1 MKISLLGRQFDVTVL
16 GVAIYVPLLV
26 LLCSLGFWQLNRGEQ
41 KKQLLEQQQ
50 NATLASP
57 LDLNWLEIA
66 DVDTV
71 RYRKATVR
79 GRYDNAH
86 QFLLDNQVMDGKSGY
101 FVLTPFFIEGKDRAV
116 LVNRGWIALGGDR
129 RQLPQVDFAP
139 VSHIVTG
146 RINRFPS
153 VGIKLQGVEIP
164 APGWPALVQVVD
176 SSVLSGV
183 LGYPLHDFQ
192 LELDSQAEQGY
203 RREWKI
209 HTAIT
214 PEKHLGYAVQ
224 WFALALA
231 LTGLFIWMSCKKS
244 Q

>member
-1 MKISLLGRQFDVTVL
+1 MNIKLYGRRFRVTVL
-16 GVAIYVPLLV
+16 GVGVYLPLLA

-50 NATLASP
+50 AAALAP
-57 LDLNWLEIA
+57 PVDLNWLEINE
-66 DVDTV
+66 VDAV
-71 RYRKATVR
+71 RYRNVMVH
-79 GRYDNAH
+79 GHYDNAH
-86 QFLLDNQVMDGKSGY
+86 QFLLDNQVLEGKSGY
-101 FVLTPFFIEGKDRAV
+101 FVMTPFFIDGKDNAV
-116 LVNRGWIALGGDR
+116 LVNRGWIPLGGDR
-129 RQLPQVDFAP
+129 RQLPGVDFVP
-139 VSHIVTG
+139 VTHTVAG

-153 VGIKLQGVEIP
+153 VGIKLQGAEIP
-164 APGWPALVQVVD
+164 APGWPAVVQVID
-176 SSVLSGV
+176 SKVLAGV

-192 LELDSQAEQGY
+192 IELDAQAELGY

-231 LTGLFIWMSCKKS
+231 LTGLFIWMSCKET